1 MKDFMQMLRVRGR
14 VSNNLVFFEDDFE
27 LCEGWEDVLRKAW
40 DDLPADFDMLY
51 LGCNLTRPPLK
62 ITDNLYRVMGAWL
75 MHATILSKKFVQYI
89 IEKYDYNA
97 IWIIDDWYRQQ
108 APQKKFYMTYPFIS
122 YQRSDYSDMVGQYI
136 FYDIFNNKY
145 YKNL

>member
-1 MKDFMQMLRVRGR
+1 
-14 VSNNLVFFEDDFE
+14 
-27 LCEGWEDVLRKAW
+27 
-40 DDLPADFDMLY
+40 
-51 LGCNLTRPPLK
+51 
-62 ITDNLYRVMGAWL
+62 MGAWL